1 MGNAPLIPANWQIP
15 DYFRRRLGTS
25 VGRQRLM
32 SDGGH
37 LLIVSHQVP
46 EAGNPTRQG
55 VLFWLN
61 PEGEWK
67 ASNGD
72 PGKIA
77 IGNLLSIYENCV
89 RNTRLSGPTYF
100 LHFLR
105 EFLTSVQNSSHN
117 TYHVLVV
124 LTDGSLHDEKP
135 TRDLLVEMSYLPVSV
150 IVVGIGQTDFKLM
163 NQFNYERL
171 KNSLG

>member
-1 MGNAPLIPANWQIP
+1 MNSYEKALLEVGSVIEPYSGSGTFRMMGFGGEPHYLKS
-15 DYFRRRLGTS
+15 F
-25 VGRQRLM
+25 
-32 SDGGH
+32 DGKP
-37 LLIVSHQVP
+37 SHCWNLSENNGQVKG
-46 EAGNPTRQG
+46 AT
-55 VLFWLN
+55 
-61 PEGEWK
+61 
-67 ASNGD
+67 
-72 PGKIA
+72 
-77 IGNLLSIYENCV
+77 NLLSIYENCV

-150 IVVGIGQTDFKLM
+150 IVVGIGQTDFKMM
-163 NQFNYERL
+163 NQFNYESL